1 MQTKQTTAKEPLF
14 HVVKRADVSVKTK
27 ILIYAVSVVTA
38 LLIGSILCG
47 IFSQSNPFAVL
58 GSLVSGAFKTER
70 KIKVF
75 IQDFALLLLVS
86 MAVVPAFRMRFWN
99 LGANGQVLVGC
110 LASAACM
117 FYLGGKVPDGV
128 VNIIMIVSAIAAGIL
143 WAVIPALFKAFFGT
157 NETLFT
163 LMMNYIAEGLV
174 AFCVSCWA
182 TDGSGVLRPMN
193 DGKLPMIVNQYFAV
207 AFVAVLITGAITV
220 YLRYGK
226 HGYEIDV
233 VGESVNTAKYIGI
246 NVKKVMIRTL
256 VLSGAVCG
264 VVGLLLTGGIN
275 HTVNSELHG
284 GMGFTSIM
292 TVWLAKF
299 KPALIVATCFFVT
312 FITKG
317 MAQVRMDF
325 GFTDSATADIVLG
338 IVYFCIIAC
347 DFFVN
352 YRILFRHKQTK
363 TSDGVEGGTDNGTT
377 ADKSANAT
385 DEATIDN
392 DTTAPQDA
400 TDKEATA
407 C

>member
-110 LASAACM
+110 LAAAACM

-143 WAVIPALFKAFFGT
+143 WAVIPALFKAYFGT

-182 TDGSGVLRPMN
+182 TDGSGVLRPMS

-363 TSDGVEGGTDNGTT
+363 TSDGVEGGSDNGTT

>member
-1 MQTKQTTAKEPLF
+1 MQTKQTTAREPLF
-14 HVVKRADVSVKTK
+14 HVVKRANISVKQK
-27 ILIYAVSVVTA
+27 ILIYSVAIVAA
-38 LLIGSILCG
+38 LLICGVLCG
-47 IFSQSNPFAVL
+47 IFAKGNPFGVL
-58 GSLVSGAFKTER
+58 ISLITGPFKTER

-75 IQDFALLLLVS
+75 FQDFALLVLVS

-128 VNIIMIVSAIAAGIL
+128 VNIIMIASAIAAGIL

-174 AFCVSCWA
+174 GFFVSLWA
-182 TDGSGVLRPMN
+182 TDGSGVLRPMA
-193 DGKLPMIVNQYFAV
+193 DGRLPMIVSQYFAV
-207 AFVAVLITGAITV
+207 VFVAVLITGAVTV
-220 YLRYGK
+220 YLRFSK

-233 VGESVNTAKYIGI
+233 VGESINTAKYIGI
-246 NVKKVMIRTL
+246 NVKKVVIRTL
-256 VLSGAVCG
+256 ALSGAICG

-275 HTVNSELHG
+275 FTVNSELHG
-284 GMGFTSIM
+284 GMGFTAIM

-299 KPALIVATCFFVT
+299 NPLMIIATCFFVT

-325 GFTDSATADIVLG
+325 GFTDEATANIVLG

-352 YRILFRHKQTK
+352 YRVLFRHKAK
-363 TSDGVEGGTDNGTT
+363 
-377 ADKSANAT
+377 A
-385 DEATIDN
+385 EAG
-392 DTTAPQDA
+392 DA
-400 TDKEATA
+400 EATA
-407 C
+407 TDDLADETTDAAADNNDGEASDNKEANV

>member
-1 MQTKQTTAKEPLF
+1 M
-14 HVVKRADVSVKTK
+14 VKRADVSVKTK

>member
-14 HVVKRADVSVKTK
+14 HVVKRANISVKQK
-27 ILIYAVSVVTA
+27 ILIYSVAIVAA
-38 LLIGSILCG
+38 LLICSVLCG
-47 IFSQSNPFAVL
+47 IFAKGNPFGV
-58 GSLVSGAFKTER
+58 LVSLISGPFKTER

-75 IQDFALLLLVS
+75 FQDFALLVLVS

-174 AFCVSCWA
+174 GFFVSLWA
-182 TDGSGVLRPMN
+182 TDGSGVLRPMAN
-193 DGKLPMIVNQYFAV
+193 GRLPMIVSQYFAV
-207 AFVAVLITGAITV
+207 VFVAVLITGAVSV
-220 YLRYGK
+220 YLRFSK

-233 VGESVNTAKYIGI
+233 VGESINTAKYIGI
-246 NVKKVMIRTL
+246 NVKKVVIRTL
-256 VLSGAVCG
+256 ALSGAICG

-275 HTVNSELHG
+275 FTVNSELHG
-284 GMGFTSIM
+284 GMGFTAIM

-299 KPALIVATCFFVT
+299 NPLMIIATCFFVS

-317 MAQVRMDF
+317 MAQVRLDF
-325 GFTDSATADIVLG
+325 GFTDEATANIVLG

-347 DFFVN
+347 DFLVN
-352 YRILFRHKQTK
+352 YRVLFRHKASAEALAAT
-363 TSDGVEGGTDNGTT
+363 GTEN
-377 ADKSANAT
+377 ADQSADDT
-385 DEATIDN
+385 
-392 DTTAPQDA
+392 DTTAAENNGEASDN
-400 TDKEATA
+400 KEANV
-407 C
+407 

>member
-86 MAVVPAFRMRFWN
+86 MAVVPAFRMHFWN
-99 LGANGQVLVGC
+99 LGANGQMLAGC

-143 WAVIPALFKAFFGT
+143 WAVIPALFKAYFGT

-182 TDGSGVLRPMN
+182 TDGSGVLRPMS

-363 TSDGVEGGTDNGTT
+363 TSDGVGGGSDNGTT

-385 DEATIDN
+385 DEVTIDN

>member
-86 MAVVPAFRMRFWN
+86 MAVVPAFRMHFWN
-99 LGANGQVLVGC
+99 LGANGQMLAGC

-143 WAVIPALFKAFFGT
+143 WAVIPALFKAYFGT

-174 AFCVSCWA
+174 AFCVSYWA
-182 TDGSGVLRPMN
+182 TDGSGVLRPMS

-363 TSDGVEGGTDNGTT
+363 TSDGVEGGSDNGTT

-385 DEATIDN
+385 DEVTIDN

>member
-75 IQDFALLLLVS
+75 FQDFALLVLVS

-174 AFCVSCWA
+174 GFFVSLWA
-182 TDGSGVLRPMN
+182 TDGSGVLRPMAN
-193 DGKLPMIVNQYFAV
+193 GRLPMIVSQYFAV
-207 AFVAVLITGAITV
+207 VFVAVLITGAVSV
-220 YLRYGK
+220 YLRFSK

-233 VGESVNTAKYIGI
+233 VGESINTAKYIGI
-246 NVKKVMIRTL
+246 NVKKVVIRTL
-256 VLSGAVCG
+256 ALSGAICG

-275 HTVNSELHG
+275 FTVNSELHG
-284 GMGFTSIM
+284 GMGFTAIM

-299 KPALIVATCFFVT
+299 NPIMIIATCFFVS

-317 MAQVRMDF
+317 MAQVRLDF
-325 GFTDSATADIVLG
+325 GFTDEATANIVLG

-352 YRILFRHKQTK
+352 YRVLFRHKASAETLAATGAKNAVQ
-363 TSDGVEGGTDNGTT
+363 S
-377 ADKSANAT
+377 ADDT
-385 DEATIDN
+385 
-392 DTTAPQDA
+392 DTTSAENNGEASDN
-400 TDKEATA
+400 KEANV
-407 C
+407 

>member
-14 HVVKRADVSVKTK
+14 HVVKRANISVKQK
-27 ILIYAVSVVTA
+27 ILIYSVAIVAA
-38 LLIGSILCG
+38 LLICSVLCG
-47 IFSQSNPFAVL
+47 IFAKGNPFGV
-58 GSLVSGAFKTER
+58 LVSLISGPFKTER

-75 IQDFALLLLVS
+75 FQDFALLVLVS

-174 AFCVSCWA
+174 GFFVSLWA
-182 TDGSGVLRPMN
+182 TDGSGVLRPMAN
-193 DGKLPMIVNQYFAV
+193 GRLPMIVSQYFAV
-207 AFVAVLITGAITV
+207 VFVAVIITGAVSV
-220 YLRYGK
+220 YLRFSK

-233 VGESVNTAKYIGI
+233 VGESINTAKYIGI
-246 NVKKVMIRTL
+246 NVKKVVIRTL
-256 VLSGAVCG
+256 ALSGAICG

-275 HTVNSELHG
+275 FTVNSELHG
-284 GMGFTSIM
+284 GMGFTAIM

-299 KPALIVATCFFVT
+299 NPIMIIATCFFVS

-317 MAQVRMDF
+317 MAQVRLDF
-325 GFTDSATADIVLG
+325 GFTDEATANIVLG

-352 YRILFRHKQTK
+352 YRVLFRHKAYAEALAAT
-363 TSDGVEGGTDNGTT
+363 GTENAVQS
-377 ADKSANAT
+377 ADDT
-385 DEATIDN
+385 
-392 DTTAPQDA
+392 DTTAAENNGEASDN
-400 TDKEATA
+400 KEANV
-407 C
+407 

>member
-75 IQDFALLLLVS
+75 FQDFALLVLVS

-174 AFCVSCWA
+174 GFFVSLWA
-182 TDGSGVLRPMN
+182 TDGSGVLRPMAN
-193 DGKLPMIVNQYFAV
+193 GRLPMIVSQYFAV
-207 AFVAVLITGAITV
+207 VFVAVLITGAVSV
-220 YLRYGK
+220 YLRFSK

-233 VGESVNTAKYIGI
+233 VGESINTAKYIGI
-246 NVKKVMIRTL
+246 NVKKVVIRTL
-256 VLSGAVCG
+256 ALSGAICG

-275 HTVNSELHG
+275 FTVNSELHG
-284 GMGFTSIM
+284 GMGFTAIM

-299 KPALIVATCFFVT
+299 NPIMIIATCFFVS

-317 MAQVRMDF
+317 MAQVRLDF
-325 GFTDSATADIVLG
+325 GFTDEATANIVLG

-352 YRILFRHKQTK
+352 YRVLFRNNSLAEEQ
-363 TSDGVEGGTDNGTT
+363 
-377 ADKSANAT
+377 
-385 DEATIDN
+385 ATIGTENADQSADDT
-392 DTTAPQDA
+392 DTTAAESNGEASDN
-400 TDKEATA
+400 KEANV
-407 C
+407 

>member
-99 LGANGQVLVGC
+99 LGANGQVLAGC
-110 LASAACM
+110 LAAAACM

-143 WAVIPALFKAFFGT
+143 WAVIPALFKAYFGT

-207 AFVAVLITGAITV
+207 AFVAILITGAITV

-363 TSDGVEGGTDNGTT
+363 TSDGVEGGSDNGTT

>member
-75 IQDFALLLLVS
+75 FQDFALLVLVS

-174 AFCVSCWA
+174 GFFVSLWA
-182 TDGSGVLRPMN
+182 TDGSGVLRPMAN
-193 DGKLPMIVNQYFAV
+193 GRLPMIVSQYFAV
-207 AFVAVLITGAITV
+207 VFVAVLITGAVSV
-220 YLRYGK
+220 YLRFSK

-233 VGESVNTAKYIGI
+233 VGESINTAKYIGI
-246 NVKKVMIRTL
+246 NVKKVVIRTL
-256 VLSGAVCG
+256 ALSGAICG

-275 HTVNSELHG
+275 FTVNSELHG
-284 GMGFTSIM
+284 GMGFTAIM

-299 KPALIVATCFFVT
+299 NPIMIIATCFFVS

-317 MAQVRMDF
+317 MAQVRLDF
-325 GFTDSATADIVLG
+325 GFTDEATANIVLG

-352 YRILFRHKQTK
+352 YRVLFRHKA
-363 TSDGVEGGTDNGTT
+363 SIGR
-377 ADKSANAT
+377 
-385 DEATIDN
+385 
-392 DTTAPQDA
+392 
-400 TDKEATA
+400 
-407 C
+407 

>member
-86 MAVVPAFRMRFWN
+86 MAVVPAFRMHFWN
-99 LGANGQVLVGC
+99 LGANGQMLAGC

-143 WAVIPALFKAFFGT
+143 WAVIPALFKAYFGT

-182 TDGSGVLRPMN
+182 TDGSGVLRPMS

-363 TSDGVEGGTDNGTT
+363 TSDGVEGGSDNGTT

-385 DEATIDN
+385 DEVTIDN

>member
-110 LASAACM
+110 LAAAACM

-143 WAVIPALFKAFFGT
+143 WAVIPALFKAYFGT

-182 TDGSGVLRPMN
+182 TDGSGVLRPMS

-299 KPALIVATCFFVT
+299 KPALIVSTCFFVT

-363 TSDGVEGGTDNGTT
+363 TSDGVEGGSDNSTT

>member
-86 MAVVPAFRMRFWN
+86 MAVVPAFRMHFWN
-99 LGANGQVLVGC
+99 LGANGQMLAGC

-143 WAVIPALFKAFFGT
+143 WAVIPALFKAYFGT

-182 TDGSGVLRPMN
+182 TDGSGVLRPMS

-363 TSDGVEGGTDNGTT
+363 KSDGEGGGSDNGTT

-385 DEATIDN
+385 DEVTIDN

>member
-99 LGANGQVLVGC
+99 LGANGQVLAGC
-110 LASAACM
+110 LAAAACM
-117 FYLGGKVPDGV
+117 FFLGGKVPDGV

-143 WAVIPALFKAFFGT
+143 WAVIPALFKAYFGT

-174 AFCVSCWA
+174 GFFVSLWA
-182 TDGSGVLRPMN
+182 TDGSGVLRPMS

-256 VLSGAVCG
+256 VFSGAVCG

-363 TSDGVEGGTDNGTT
+363 TSDSVEGGSDNGTT
-377 ADKSANAT
+377 AVKSANAT

>member
-14 HVVKRADVSVKTK
+14 HVVKRANISVKQK
-27 ILIYAVSVVTA
+27 ILIYSVAIVAA
-38 LLIGSILCG
+38 LLICSVLCG
-47 IFSQSNPFAVL
+47 IFAKGNPFGV
-58 GSLVSGAFKTER
+58 LVSLISGPFKTER

-75 IQDFALLLLVS
+75 FQDFALLILVS

-128 VNIIMIVSAIAAGIL
+128 VNIIMIVSSIAAGIL

-174 AFCVSCWA
+174 GFFVSLWA
-182 TDGSGVLRPMN
+182 TDGSGVLRPMS
-193 DGKLPMIVNQYFAV
+193 DGRLPMIVSQYFAV
-207 AFVAVLITGAITV
+207 VFVAVLITGAVSV
-220 YLRYGK
+220 YLRFSK

-233 VGESVNTAKYIGI
+233 VGESINTAKYIGI
-246 NVKKVMIRTL
+246 NVKKVVIRTL
-256 VLSGAVCG
+256 ALSGAICG

-275 HTVNSELHG
+275 FTVNSELHG
-284 GMGFTSIM
+284 GMGFTAIM

-299 KPALIVATCFFVT
+299 NPIMIIATCFFVS

-317 MAQVRMDF
+317 MAQVRLDF
-325 GFTDSATADIVLG
+325 GFTDEATANIVLG

-352 YRILFRHKQTK
+352 YRVLFRHKA
-363 TSDGVEGGTDNGTT
+363 SVEVLAATGAENAVQS
-377 ADKSANAT
+377 ADDT
-385 DEATIDN
+385 
-392 DTTAPQDA
+392 DTTAAENNGEASDN
-400 TDKEATA
+400 KEANV
-407 C
+407 

>member
-1 MQTKQTTAKEPLF
+1 M
-14 HVVKRADVSVKTK
+14 
-27 ILIYAVSVVTA
+27 
-38 LLIGSILCG
+38 LIGSILCG

-75 IQDFALLLLVS
+75 FQDFALLVLVS

-174 AFCVSCWA
+174 GFFVSLWA
-182 TDGSGVLRPMN
+182 TDGSGVLRPMS
-193 DGKLPMIVNQYFAV
+193 DGRLPMIVSQYFAV
-207 AFVAVLITGAITV
+207 VFVAVLITGAVSV
-220 YLRYGK
+220 YLRFSK

-233 VGESVNTAKYIGI
+233 VGESINTAKYIGI
-246 NVKKVMIRTL
+246 NVKKVVIRTL
-256 VLSGAVCG
+256 ALSGAICG

-275 HTVNSELHG
+275 FTVNSELHG
-284 GMGFTSIM
+284 GMGFTAIM

-299 KPALIVATCFFVT
+299 NPLMIIATCFFVS

-317 MAQVRMDF
+317 MAQVRLDF
-325 GFTDSATADIVLG
+325 GFTDEATANIVLG

-352 YRILFRHKQTK
+352 YRVLFRHKASTEALAA
-363 TSDGVEGGTDNGTT
+363 TGTDN
-377 ADKSANAT
+377 ADQSADDT
-385 DEATIDN
+385 DTIAAESNGEASDN
-392 DTTAPQDA
+392 
-400 TDKEATA
+400 KEANV
-407 C
+407 

>member
-99 LGANGQVLVGC
+99 LGANGQMLAGC

-143 WAVIPALFKAFFGT
+143 WAVIPALFKAYFGT

-182 TDGSGVLRPMN
+182 TDGSGVLRPMS

-363 TSDGVEGGTDNGTT
+363 TSDGVEGGSDNGTT

-385 DEATIDN
+385 DEVTIDN

>member
-14 HVVKRADVSVKTK
+14 HVVKRANISVKQK
-27 ILIYAVSVVTA
+27 ILIYSVAIVAA
-38 LLIGSILCG
+38 LLICSVLCG

-75 IQDFALLLLVS
+75 FQDFALLVLVS

-174 AFCVSCWA
+174 GFFVSLWA
-182 TDGSGVLRPMN
+182 TDGSGVLRPMS
-193 DGKLPMIVNQYFAV
+193 DGRLPMIVSQYFAV
-207 AFVAVLITGAITV
+207 VFVAVLITGAVSV
-220 YLRYGK
+220 YLRFSK

-233 VGESVNTAKYIGI
+233 VGESINTAKYIGI
-246 NVKKVMIRTL
+246 NVKKVVIRTL
-256 VLSGAVCG
+256 ALSGAICG

-275 HTVNSELHG
+275 FTVNSELHG
-284 GMGFTSIM
+284 GMGFTAIM

-299 KPALIVATCFFVT
+299 NPIMIIATCFFVS

-317 MAQVRMDF
+317 MAQVRLDF
-325 GFTDSATADIVLG
+325 GFTDEATANIVLG

-352 YRILFRHKQTK
+352 YRVLFRHKASAEALAAT
-363 TSDGVEGGTDNGTT
+363 GTENAVQS
-377 ADKSANAT
+377 ADDT
-385 DEATIDN
+385 
-392 DTTAPQDA
+392 DTTAAENNGEASDN
-400 TDKEATA
+400 KEANV
-407 C
+407 

>member
-75 IQDFALLLLVS
+75 FQDFALLVLVS

-110 LASAACM
+110 LAAAACM

-143 WAVIPALFKAFFGT
+143 WAVIPALFKAYFGT

-182 TDGSGVLRPMN
+182 TDGSGVLRPMS

-256 VLSGAVCG
+256 VLSGVVCG

-363 TSDGVEGGTDNGTT
+363 TSDGVEGGSDNGTT

>member
-86 MAVVPAFRMRFWN
+86 MAVVPAFRMHFWN
-99 LGANGQVLVGC
+99 LGANGQMLAGC

-143 WAVIPALFKAFFGT
+143 WAVIPALFKAYFGT

-182 TDGSGVLRPMN
+182 TDGSGVLRPMS

-325 GFTDSATADIVLG
+325 GFTDSAAADIVLG

-363 TSDGVEGGTDNGTT
+363 TSDGVGGGSDNGTT

-385 DEATIDN
+385 DEVTIDN

>member
-14 HVVKRADVSVKTK
+14 HVVKRANISVKQK
-27 ILIYAVSVVTA
+27 ILIYSVAIVAA
-38 LLIGSILCG
+38 LLICSVLCG
-47 IFSQSNPFAVL
+47 IFAKGNPFGV
-58 GSLVSGAFKTER
+58 LVSLISGPFKTER

-75 IQDFALLLLVS
+75 FQDFALLVLVS

-174 AFCVSCWA
+174 GFFVSLWA
-182 TDGSGVLRPMN
+182 TDGSGVLRPMAN
-193 DGKLPMIVNQYFAV
+193 GRLPMIVSQYFAV
-207 AFVAVLITGAITV
+207 VFVAVLITGAVSV
-220 YLRYGK
+220 YLRFSK

-233 VGESVNTAKYIGI
+233 VGESINTAKYIGI
-246 NVKKVMIRTL
+246 NVKKVVIRTL
-256 VLSGAVCG
+256 ALSGAICG

-275 HTVNSELHG
+275 FTVNSELHG
-284 GMGFTSIM
+284 GMGFTAIM

-299 KPALIVATCFFVT
+299 NPIMIIATCFFVS

-325 GFTDSATADIVLG
+325 GFTDEATANIVLG

-352 YRILFRHKQTK
+352 YRVLFRHKA
-363 TSDGVEGGTDNGTT
+363 SVEVLAATGAEN
-377 ADKSANAT
+377 ADQSADDT
-385 DEATIDN
+385 
-392 DTTAPQDA
+392 DTTAAENNGDA
-400 TDKEATA
+400 SDNKEANV
-407 C
+407 

>member
-75 IQDFALLLLVS
+75 FQDFALLVLVS

-174 AFCVSCWA
+174 GFFVSLWA
-182 TDGSGVLRPMN
+182 TDGSGVLRPMAN
-193 DGKLPMIVNQYFAV
+193 GRLPMIVSQYFAV
-207 AFVAVLITGAITV
+207 VFVAVLITGAVSV
-220 YLRYGK
+220 YLRFSK

-233 VGESVNTAKYIGI
+233 VGESINTAKYIGI
-246 NVKKVMIRTL
+246 NVKKVVIRTL
-256 VLSGAVCG
+256 ALSGAICG

-275 HTVNSELHG
+275 FTVNSELHG
-284 GMGFTSIM
+284 GMGFTAIM

-299 KPALIVATCFFVT
+299 NPIMIIATCFFVS

-317 MAQVRMDF
+317 MAQVRLDF
-325 GFTDSATADIVLG
+325 GFTDEATANIVLG

-352 YRILFRHKQTK
+352 YRVLFRHKA
-363 TSDGVEGGTDNGTT
+363 SVEALAATGTEN
-377 ADKSANAT
+377 ADQSADDT
-385 DEATIDN
+385 
-392 DTTAPQDA
+392 DTTAAENNGEASDN
-400 TDKEATA
+400 KEANV
-407 C
+407 

>member
-99 LGANGQVLVGC
+99 LGANGQVLAGC
-110 LASAACM
+110 LAAAACM

-143 WAVIPALFKAFFGT
+143 WAVIPALFKAYFGT

-182 TDGSGVLRPMN
+182 TDGSGVLRPMS

-363 TSDGVEGGTDNGTT
+363 TSDGVEGGSDNGTT

>member
-1 MQTKQTTAKEPLF
+1 M
-14 HVVKRADVSVKTK
+14 VKRADVSVKTK
-27 ILIYAVSVVTA
+27 VLIYAVAIVAS

-75 IQDFALLLLVS
+75 VQDFALLLLVS

-99 LGANGQVLVGC
+99 LGANGQVLAGC
-110 LASAACM
+110 LAAAACM
-117 FYLGGKVPDGV
+117 FYLGGKIPDGW
-128 VNIIMIVSAIAAGIL
+128 VNVIMIISAIVSGIV
-143 WAVIPALFKAFFGT
+143 WAVIPALFKAYFGT

-182 TDGSGVLRPMN
+182 TDGSGVLRPMTN
-193 DGKLPMIVNQYFAV
+193 GRLPMIVNQYFAV

-284 GMGFTSIM
+284 GMGFTAIM

-363 TSDGVEGGTDNGTT
+363 TSDGVDDGSNNGTAAEDTAADQAATTTDEAATDNGT
-377 ADKSANAT
+377 A
-385 DEATIDN
+385 
-392 DTTAPQDA
+392 APQDA

>member
-99 LGANGQVLVGC
+99 LGANGQVLAGC
-110 LASAACM
+110 LAAAACM
-117 FYLGGKVPDGV
+117 LFLGGKVPDGV

-143 WAVIPALFKAFFGT
+143 WAVIPALFKAYFGT

-174 AFCVSCWA
+174 GFFVSLWA
-182 TDGSGVLRPMN
+182 TDGSGVLRPMS

-363 TSDGVEGGTDNGTT
+363 TSDSVEGGSDNGTT
-377 ADKSANAT
+377 AVKSANAT

>member
-1 MQTKQTTAKEPLF
+1 MQTKQTTAREPLF
-14 HVVKRADVSVKTK
+14 HVVKRANISVKQK
-27 ILIYAVSVVTA
+27 ILIYSVAIVAA
-38 LLIGSILCG
+38 LLICSVLCG
-47 IFSQSNPFAVL
+47 IFAKGNPFGV
-58 GSLVSGAFKTER
+58 LVSLISGPFKTER

-75 IQDFALLLLVS
+75 FQDFALLVLVS

-117 FYLGGKVPDGV
+117 FYLGGKVPDGI

-174 AFCVSCWA
+174 GFFVSLWA
-182 TDGSGVLRPMN
+182 TDGSGVLRPMS
-193 DGKLPMIVNQYFAV
+193 DGRLPMIVSQYFAV
-207 AFVAVLITGAITV
+207 VFVAVLITGAVSV
-220 YLRYGK
+220 YLRFSK

-233 VGESVNTAKYIGI
+233 VGESINTAKYIGI
-246 NVKKVMIRTL
+246 NVKKVVIRTL
-256 VLSGAVCG
+256 ALSGAICG

-275 HTVNSELHG
+275 FTVNSELHG
-284 GMGFTSIM
+284 GMGFTAIM

-299 KPALIVATCFFVT
+299 NPIMIIATCFFVS

-317 MAQVRMDF
+317 MAQVRLDF
-325 GFTDSATADIVLG
+325 GFTDEATAHIVLG
-338 IVYFCIIAC
+338 IVDFCIIAC

-352 YRILFRHKQTK
+352 YRDLFRHKASAEALAAT
-363 TSDGVEGGTDNGTT
+363 GAEN
-377 ADKSANAT
+377 ADQSADDT
-385 DEATIDN
+385 
-392 DTTAPQDA
+392 DTTAAENNGEASDN
-400 TDKEATA
+400 KEANV
-407 C
+407 

>member
-14 HVVKRADVSVKTK
+14 HVVKRANISVKQK
-27 ILIYAVSVVTA
+27 ILIYSVAIVAA
-38 LLIGSILCG
+38 LLICSVLCG
-47 IFSQSNPFAVL
+47 IFAKGNPFGV
-58 GSLVSGAFKTER
+58 LVSLISGPFKTER

-75 IQDFALLLLVS
+75 FQDFALLVLVS

-174 AFCVSCWA
+174 GFFVSLWA
-182 TDGSGVLRPMN
+182 TDGSGVLRPMAN
-193 DGKLPMIVNQYFAV
+193 GRLPMIVSQYFAV
-207 AFVAVLITGAITV
+207 VFVAVLITGAVSV
-220 YLRYGK
+220 YLRFSK

-233 VGESVNTAKYIGI
+233 VGESINTAKYIGI
-246 NVKKVMIRTL
+246 NVKKVVIRTL
-256 VLSGAVCG
+256 ALSGAICG

-275 HTVNSELHG
+275 FTVNSELHG
-284 GMGFTSIM
+284 GMGFTAIM

-299 KPALIVATCFFVT
+299 NPIMIIATCFFVS

-317 MAQVRMDF
+317 MAQVRLDF
-325 GFTDSATADIVLG
+325 GFTDEATANIVLG

-352 YRILFRHKQTK
+352 YRVLFRNKASAEALAAT
-363 TSDGVEGGTDNGTT
+363 GAEN
-377 ADKSANAT
+377 ADQSADDT
-385 DEATIDN
+385 
-392 DTTAPQDA
+392 DTTAAENNGEASDN
-400 TDKEATA
+400 KEANV
-407 C
+407 

>member
-86 MAVVPAFRMRFWN
+86 MAVVPAFRMHFWN
-99 LGANGQVLVGC
+99 LGANGQMLAGC

-143 WAVIPALFKAFFGT
+143 WAVIPALFKAYFGT

-182 TDGSGVLRPMN
+182 TDGSGVLRPMS

-363 TSDGVEGGTDNGTT
+363 TSDGVGGGSDNGTT

-385 DEATIDN
+385 DEVTIDN
-392 DTTAPQDA
+392 DTTAPKDA